1 MKKPIFKNRSKNPI
15 FEFLNHT
22 AVGTI
27 IFMIIAIP
35 AIALSIL
42 VDYLKLIQVQ
52 AFTIQVLALLEHAIL
67 MIDAAFFISYF
78 LISSIKTLKGIYYE

>member
-22 AVGTI
+22 FVGTI
-27 IFMIIAIP
+27 IFIIIAIP